1 VNSQTDQQ
9 LLRDYA
15 ACRSEAAFAELLRR
29 HIDFVYSAA
38 SRMVR
43 DAHLAEDVAQDV
55 FVALAKNARQLA
67 ERPVLSGWLHRTAQN
82 LAANAIR
89 TNARRRVREQE
100 AATMNELLSS
110 APDASWEHIAPQL
123 DAALGELSESDRDAL
138 LLRYF
143 EHKSAQEMAQILG
156 LSEEAAQKRAH
167 RALERL
173 RDCFSKRN
181 VTIGAS
187 ALVGVISANAVKSA
201 PVGLTAA
208 ISAAD
213 ALVGTAIH
221 GSTLVAAAKTVA
233 MTVLQKTAVGAA
245 IAMIAGA
252 GIYEARQA
260 AHLRKQNQ
268 ALQQQQAPLAAQ
280 IQQLQ
285 RERDEARNRL
295 VSLFAENERLKSDQ
309 TTRELLKLRGKV
321 GQLRDELQGLPAAR
335 AALLKQKLEEMPDKK
350 IPELA
355 LLTEKDW
362 ENAGWNA
369 DLDTDDGVRVALRDA
384 RDKAVDTFFNLTRP
398 ALKEYLAANDDLLP
412 SNLLPL
418 KPYFDAPVTVE
429 MLQRYSVTQTGKLST
444 NLSETVVSESAAN
457 VDEDYDSRSQMSMN
471 GAGGSVFNNVERAIA
486 EAAMAF
492 TIDNNGRPPRESS
505 QIVSYLK
512 RPIDPAT
519 VQKYLGPVST
529 DIAANFPPSQI
540 AALAPAFKAYAATNN
555 GEYPGDPAELSPYLT
570 TPEEQDALHK
580 LYKNPPRH

>member
-1 VNSQTDQQ
+1 
-9 LLRDYA
+9 
-15 ACRSEAAFAELLRR
+15 
-29 HIDFVYSAA
+29 
-38 SRMVR
+38 
-43 DAHLAEDVAQDV
+43 
-55 FVALAKNARQLA
+55 
-67 ERPVLSGWLHRTAQN
+67 
-82 LAANAIR
+82 
-89 TNARRRVREQE
+89 
-100 AATMNELLSS
+100 
-110 APDASWEHIAPQL
+110 
-123 DAALGELSESDRDAL
+123 
-138 LLRYF
+138 
-143 EHKSAQEMAQILG
+143 
-156 LSEEAAQKRAH
+156 
-167 RALERL
+167 
-173 RDCFSKRN
+173 
-181 VTIGAS
+181 
-187 ALVGVISANAVKSA
+187 
-201 PVGLTAA
+201 
-208 ISAAD
+208 
-213 ALVGTAIH
+213 
-221 GSTLVAAAKTVA
+221 
-233 MTVLQKTAVGAA
+233 
-245 IAMIAGA
+245 
-252 GIYEARQA
+252 
-260 AHLRKQNQ
+260 
-268 ALQQQQAPLAAQ
+268 
-280 IQQLQ
+280 
-285 RERDEARNRL
+285 
-295 VSLFAENERLKSDQ
+295 LFAENERLKSDQ